1 MKLYPLNI
9 ATLCCVALFGC
20 NSNTASHATKQN
32 PSVTSSATA
41 GAITTNSDENL
52 LAEQVNNLLAQMTL
66 AEKIGQMTQAE
77 RKFATPADVKNYF
90 LGSILNGGGSVPG
103 NNRAE
108 AWRDMI
114 DGYQAA
120 ALTTRLAIPMIYGT
134 DAVHGHNNVINSTLF
149 PHNIGLGAMRNP
161 ALVKEIA
168 RVTAKEVAA
177 TGVHWNFAPTLCV
190 SQDERWGRAYECFG
204 EKPEIAISYSGKI
217 VEGMQAAN
225 QVVATAKHWVGDG
238 GAKYGTGDHEYIIDR
253 GDTQVSE
260 SELRN
265 IHIAPY
271 LPAIAA
277 DVGTVMIS
285 YSSVNGLKMHEHKRL
300 NTSVLKDEL
309 GFKGFTISDWQAIE
323 EVQGQTNR
331 ARVVSAINSGLDM
344 VMEPEF
350 WREFI
355 SDLTAAVNDGE
366 VAMSRIDDAVRR
378 ILTVKMKADLFTK
391 PLSTDRFKDYHG
403 VLGNA
408 EHRKVA
414 RQAVQASQVLLKNNV
429 INGSAVLPISKDAK
443 VFVAGSHANNIG
455 LQNGGWTIEWQGK
468 SGDIT
473 QGTTILAGIAAL
485 ANKAVTFNE
494 DGSDAAGHDIAIV
507 VIGEQPYAEGAG
519 DYQEQPCQYCQPLTL
534 AKEQLATIE
543 KIKAAGVPV
552 VVVLVSGRP
561 LLITPE
567 LANWDALVAAWLP
580 GTEGDGVAD
589 VLFGD
594 YKPTGKLPVT
604 WPKNLEQVKMNS
616 VKDSYTPLFNYGFG
630 LSY

>member
-1 MKLYPLNI
+1 MKLNPLNI
-9 ATLCCVALFGC
+9 AILCCVALFGC
-20 NSNTASHATKQN
+20 DRQIDNQTTTQS
-32 PSVTSSATA
+32 PSVASTATA
-41 GAITTNSDENL
+41 GVSTAHSDEKV
-52 LAEQVNNLLAQMTL
+52 LAKQVDNLLAQMTL

-77 RKFATPADVKNYF
+77 RKFATPADVKTYF

-103 NNRAE
+103 DNSAK
-108 AWRDMI
+108 AWRDMV

-120 ALTTRLAIPMIYGT
+120 ALTTRLGIPMIYGT
-134 DAVHGHNNVINSTLF
+134 DAVHGHNNVLNSTLF

-161 ALVKEIA
+161 ELVKEIA

-204 EKPEIAISYSGKI
+204 EKPEIAISYAGKI
-217 VEGMQAAN
+217 VEGMQAEN

-238 GAKYGTGDHEYIIDR
+238 GAKYGTGDHDYIIDR

-300 NTSVLKDEL
+300 NTTVLKDEL

-344 VMEPEF
+344 AMEPEF
-350 WREFI
+350 WREYI

-366 VAMSRIDDAVRR
+366 VAMTRIDDAVRR
-378 ILTVKMKADLFTK
+378 ILTVKMKANLFTK
-391 PLSTDRFKDYHG
+391 PLSTDRFNDYHG
-403 VLGNA
+403 VLGNE

-429 INGSAVLPISKDAK
+429 INGSTILPISKGAK

-485 ANKAVTFNE
+485 ANKAVTFDE
-494 DGSDAAGHDIAIV
+494 LGSGAAGHDIAIV

-519 DYQEQPCQYCQPLTL
+519 DYQEQPCQHCQPLTL

-589 VLFGD
+589 VLFGE